1 MPNRLQEVSASPML
15 REYAQGAAQTS
26 ITKVADFLAPP
37 VDVSTMVGR
46 YKKYTSSNR
55 FRLPDTVRDLR
66 GRATI
71 VGWDAKDEMYNC
83 TPHALDVPVD
93 ILESDETES
102 IENAMQEAADEAA
115 AIAALSHEKSVIDAA
130 LAGRDPVPAEFG
142 PGANVIDYLDSVIL
156 EVIKAARYGSAM
168 GVGLLFGASAFKGVK
183 NHPKVVGRI
192 VSSGPGGARPLAV
205 VNEEV
210 VGTLL
215 IGNPQ
220 TRVTFAV
227 VDATPEGLA
236 PPDEVRFLLDNSI
249 LVFARMANPTR
260 RDPSFMKTFRLR
272 NKWMVPGSYMRDDQR
287 VEVAK
292 FDWSEGVYVANF
304 NAAVLLTPNFDAPSS
319 SSSPEGSSESSE
331 SSSSSSE

>member
-1 MPNRLQEVSASPML
+1 MPNRLQEVGASPML
-15 REYAQGAAQTS
+15 REYAQGAAQTA

-37 VDVSTMVGR
+37 VDVSTSVGR

-71 VGWDAKDEMYNC
+71 VGWDAQDAMYNC

-93 ILESDETES
+93 ILESDETEAL
-102 IENAMQEAADEAA
+102 ENAMQEAADEAA
-115 AIAALSHEKSVIDAA
+115 SIAALSHEANVIDLA
-130 LAGRDPVPAEFG
+130 LRDRYPIPAEFG
-142 PGANVIDYLDSVIL
+142 PNTNVIDYLDSAIL
-156 EVIKAARYGSAM
+156 GVIKAAKFGSAM
-168 GVGLLFGASAFKGVK
+168 NIGVLFGATAFKGVK

-192 VSSGPGGARPLAV
+192 VAGGPGGGSPLAV
-205 VNEEV
+205 VNEDV
-210 VGTLL
+210 LGTLL
-215 IGNPQ
+215 LGTPQ

-227 VDATPEGLA
+227 VDKSKEGLA
-236 PPDEVRFLLDNSI
+236 QADQTQFLLDNSI
-249 LVFARMANPTR
+249 LIFARMASPTR

-272 NKWMVPGSYMRDDQR
+272 NRWMVPGSYMRDDER

-292 FDWSEGVYVANF
+292 FDWSEGIYVTNS
-304 NAAVLLTPNFDAPSS
+304 NAAVLITPDFSPSS
-319 SSSPEGSSESSE
+319 SSS